1 MRHLSQTNM
10 MIQLMGFVLILTLQA
25 TATADPV
32 PTLALT
38 SSGFENGGTIPERY
52 TCSGH
57 NESPALEWTGIPRGS
72 RSLVLILDDPDAPM
86 GIFVHWVV
94 YNLSPAADG
103 LPERMLATASV
114 AGSEQGVN
122 GQGEIGYIGPCPPP
136 GKPHHYHFR
145 LYALDRKL
153 ELKIGATAHQVEEA
167 IKGHVLGSAV
177 LIGIFGR

>member
-10 MIQLMGFVLILTLQA
+10 MIQLMGFVLIFTLQTA
-25 TATADPV
+25 ATADPI

-38 SSGFENGGTIPERY
+38 SSAFENGGTIPERY

-57 NESPALEWTGIPRGS
+57 NESPALEWTGIPRGT

-86 GIFVHWVV
+86 GTFVHWVV

-103 LPERMLATASV
+103 LPEGMLATASV
-114 AGSEQGVN
+114 ADSEQGVN
-122 GQGEIGYIGPCPPP
+122 GRGEIGYTGPCPPP
-136 GKPHHYHFR
+136 GEPHHYHFR